1 MSRGWGSSGYGVE
14 GGLQL
19 PRKCYIYNVVFMV
32 HSAGQHFTAKSGKES
47 LKERGREKS
56 EEREPE
62 ESSEESK
69 SQAP

>member
-1 MSRGWGSSGYGVE
+1 MSRGWGRGE

-47 LKERGREKS
+47 LRERVRERES

>member
-1 MSRGWGSSGYGVE
+1 MELVGVGVE
-14 GGLQL
+14 GGGGLQL

-47 LKERGREKS
+47 LRERVRERES